1 MVATVL
7 TRKVQTETTQGF
19 PKRHNEKFCPWGC
32 GKCCVINHEA
42 RKQLLNPKKY
52 IIEKSYLSVTSNPVY
67 TYLKLL
73 YFLDNITAGSDESNL
88 RRHTLTT

>member
-1 MVATVL
+1 MCCPRGC
-7 TRKVQTETTQGF
+7 RKCSVS
-19 PKRHNEKFCPWGC
+19 NY
-32 GKCCVINHEA
+32 EA
-42 RKQLLNPKKY
+42 QKQLLNPKNY
-52 IIEKSYLSVTSNPVY
+52 IIGKSYLSVTSNPVY